1 MDSPGTYVVLFL
13 LQFFKTEPDGVA
25 DDDKV
30 WKGHTQG
37 G

>member
-1 MDSPGTYVVLFL
+1 MDSPGTYAVLFL

-30 WKGHTQG
+30 
-37 G
+37 